1 MKWICCLKIMG
12 CLALSLLCVS
22 AGLNAASPN
31 PEMAAAD
38 TILQSATLDSS
49 QAEKALKLYERV
61 LASASA
67 PRALV
72 LARLAR
78 TSFILGDLA
87 AKQQREDY
95 YRKGQMYAERLIHE
109 DPNRTEGH
117 YWLALN
123 LCGQADA
130 CGYMVGRRLLP
141 QIVEELERSLALS
154 ENYDQAGAH
163 RVLGRIY
170 FQAPAWPMS
179 VGDMQKSL
187 HHLQTAVKLAPE
199 NSTNHLYL
207 AQTLYS
213 LHYRS
218 LAQQQ
223 LEMVLKCTEYAV
235 KPQDLEEDRQEARR
249 LLADMGALPRR

>member
-1 MKWICCLKIMG
+1 MKRICCLKILG
-12 CLALSLLCVS
+12 CLVLTLLSLTL
-22 AGLNAASPN
+22 GLGAAPPN

-38 TILQSATLDSS
+38 ALLQSAPLAPS
-49 QAEKALKLYERV
+49 QAEKALNLYEKM

-67 PRALV
+67 PRAGV

-78 TSFILGDLA
+78 TCFILGDLA
-87 AKQQREDY
+87 PKKRREDY
-95 YRKGQMYAERLIHE
+95 YRKGQMYADLLIRE
-109 DPNRTEGH
+109 DPDRTEGH

-130 CGYMVGRRLLP
+130 GGYMVGRRLLP
-141 QIVEELERSLALS
+141 QIIEELERSLALS
-154 ENYDQAGAH
+154 ETYDQAGAH

-170 FQAPAWPMS
+170 FQAPAWPLS
-179 VGDMQKSL
+179 VGDLQKSL
-187 HHLQTAVKLAPE
+187 HHLQAAVRLAPD

-223 LEMVLKCTEYAV
+223 LELVFKSTQSAI

-249 LLADMGALPRR
+249 LLADMGAGARR